1 MDGSRCPAQALRS
14 AKPAKLICAEQNLL
28 WALPQPPLRPK
39 QPFFSSTPANT
50 LIVPLNHGLERNHV
64 FRKVV
69 QLLGTFTPASRCD
82 STKGDSGL
90 TANQQG
96 NPRTTSLLAVA
107 KENGLEIE
115 FVDTEPA
122 KGVSADYLKLNKLGK
137 VPTFEGADGF
147 VLSECIAI
155 AVYCKYA
162 ELLLCQPVK

>member
-1 MDGSRCPAQALRS
+1 MIL
-14 AKPAKLICAEQNLL
+14 
-28 WALPQPPLRPK
+28 
-39 QPFFSSTPANT
+39 
-50 LIVPLNHGLERNHV
+50 
-64 FRKVV
+64 
-69 QLLGTFTPASRCD
+69 
-82 STKGDSGL
+82 L
-90 TANQQG
+90 TADQQG

-162 ELLLCQPVK
+162 KLPFRLPVK

>member
-1 MDGSRCPAQALRS
+1 MSFG
-14 AKPAKLICAEQNLL
+14 KLYSYSVS
-28 WALPQPPLRPK
+28 PFQPPAA
-39 QPFFSSTPANT
+39 TP
-50 LIVPLNHGLERNHV
+50 R
-64 FRKVV
+64 RM
-69 QLLGTFTPASRCD
+69 TPDNR
-82 STKGDSGL
+82 
-90 TANQQG
+90 QQG

-115 FVDTEPA
+115 FIDTEPA

-162 ELLLCQPVK
+162 ELLFRLPVK